1 MKNKYWIGLL
11 LLVALISFFAGFRI
25 AFSRVDRNTIAIMI
39 DYERFHIAAR
49 TASLISD
56 LHKIKEK
63 SIPSVNC
70 QIKKIVENQISDWQ
84 SCKESQYCTKKVS
97 DGYYVHTDAKIA
109 DFMALSCG
117 D

>member
-11 LLVALISFFAGFRI
+11 LVVALIGCFVGFKI
-25 AFSRVDRNTIAIMI
+25 GFSRVDRNTIEIMI

-49 TASLISD
+49 AASLISD

-63 SIPSVNC
+63 NIPSVNC
-70 QIKKIVENQISDWQ
+70 QLKKIIEKQIFDCQ
-84 SCKESQYCTKKVS
+84 SCKESQYCTKEVS
-97 DGYYVHTDAKIA
+97 DGYYVHTDTKIA

>member
-1 MKNKYWIGLL
+1 M
-11 LLVALISFFAGFRI
+11 VALISCFVGFRI
-25 AFSRVDRNTIAIMI
+25 GVSRAALSTIAIMI

-49 TASLISD
+49 TASFISD

-63 SIPSVNC
+63 NIPSVNC
-70 QIKKIVENQISDWQ
+70 QLKKIVEDQISDWQ
-84 SCKESQYCTKKVS
+84 SCKENQYCTKEVS